1 MNVGRTKKPDARIDV
16 AYLSRFHIQTYGR
29 DNRYPQNLIAITSA
43 SGTAE
48 LCLARYAK
56 FVEGFGFVSELASET
71 TINHEGETLDDLLH
85 AIVLDLTRFGGFAV
99 HVNYNALGEV
109 ASLHHIP
116 FEQVRLS
123 EKDDRGYVS
132 SVKIHPDWQGGKMTK
147 NGKTLTLSE
156 REIREFPIFNPAVEV
171 VQKQIMNSGG
181 IEHYGGQV
189 LWLSTSGKDTY
200 PTPIYD
206 AAITD
211 ISTDEG
217 LGNIKYRNVRN
228 NFLVACMLI
237 TKKRV
242 PEFQEEYN
250 DPMHRDRGNRET
262 RMISDEDLLQFQG
275 DERGSKILNVELED
289 MEDEPK
295 VVEFPVK
302 NFDKDFTAT
311 ESSVIERI
319 YAQFHQ
325 EPFYM
330 IRLGKTGFS
339 GTVIRD
345 SYEYYAGEVTNEQRF
360 IKRGLESVMHVWHD
374 AAIRDI
380 DLTIE
385 PLKYISSE
393 DNNNVE

>member
-1 MNVGRTKKPDARIDV
+1 MNVGRTKKPQPRINV
-16 AYLSRFHIQTYGR
+16 EYLSRFGIQTYGR

-48 LCLARYAK
+48 LCLSRYAK
-56 FVEGFGFVSELASET
+56 FVEGFGFQNTTASET
-71 TINHEGETLDDLLH
+71 IVNHEGETLDDMLH
-85 AIVLDLTRFGGFAV
+85 AIVLDLTRFGGYAL

-109 ASLHHIP
+109 SSLHHVP
-116 FEQVRLS
+116 FEQCRLS
-123 EKDDRGYVS
+123 EKDEKGVVAS
-132 SVKIHPDWQGGKMTK
+132 LKVHPDWQGGKKTK
-147 NGKTLTLSE
+147 NGKPLQLNE
-156 REIREFPIFNPAVEV
+156 REVHEFPKFDPRPEV
-171 VQKQIMNSGG
+171 VQKQILSSGG
-181 IEHYGGQV
+181 IEHYGGQI
-189 LWLSTSGKDTY
+189 LWASMSGKDTY

-242 PEFQEEYN
+242 PEFDGEYN
-250 DPMHRDRGNRET
+250 DPEHRDRGNQET

-275 DERGSKILNVELED
+275 DEKGSKILNVELED
-289 MEDEPK
+289 YEDEPK

-302 NFDKDFTAT
+302 NFDKDFTST

-339 GTVIRD
+339 GSVIRD

-360 IKRGLESVMHVWHD
+360 IKRGLESVMRVWHD
-374 AAIRDI
+374 VLLRDV

-385 PLKYISSE
+385 PLRYISSE
-393 DNNNVE
+393 DNSNVE

>member
-1 MNVGRTKKPDARIDV
+1 MV
-16 AYLSRFHIQTYGR
+16 AEKVVNNEGQTMDDILRF
-29 DNRYPQNLIAITSA
+29 
-43 SGTAE
+43 
-48 LCLARYAK
+48 
-56 FVEGFGFVSELASET
+56 V
-71 TINHEGETLDDLLH
+71 
-85 AIVLDLTRFGGFAV
+85 VLDLTRFGGFSL
-99 HVNYNALGEV
+99 HINYNVLGKI
-109 ASLHHIP
+109 ASIHHVP
-116 FEQVRLS
+116 FEQCRLS
-123 EKDDRGYVS
+123 EKDDHGYVQTIK
-132 SVKIHPDWQGGKMTK
+132 VHPDWKGEKTK
-147 NGKTLTLSE
+147 NGSRVRVSE
-156 REIREFPIFNPAVEV
+156 ESISEFPVFNPDINV
-171 VQKQIMNSGG
+171 VQKQMENSGG
-181 IEHYGGQV
+181 VDKYRGQI
-189 LWLSTSGKDTY
+189 LWCSTAGKDIY

-206 AAITD
+206 SAITD

-237 TKKRV
+237 TRKRV
-242 PEFQEEYN
+242 PELDNESN
-250 DPMHRDRGNRET
+250 DPYRHHGNSET
-262 RMISDEDLLQFQG
+262 QMISDEDLLQFQG
-275 DERGSKILNVELED
+275 DEKGSKILNVELED

-339 GTVIRD
+339 GTIIRD

-360 IKRGLESVMHVWHD
+360 IERNLATVMKSWHEPEM
-374 AAIRDI
+374 AVA
-380 DLTIE
+380 DLTIQ

-393 DNNNVE
+393 ENANVE

>member
-1 MNVGRTKKPDARIDV
+1 MNVGRTKKPQPRIDV
-16 AYLSRFHIQTYGR
+16 DYLSRFNIQTYGR
-29 DNRYPQNLIAITSA
+29 DNRYPQNLMAITSA

-48 LCLARYAK
+48 LCLSRYAK
-56 FVEGFGFVSELASET
+56 FVEGFGFNDMVAEKVL
-71 TINHEGETLDDLLH
+71 NNEGQTMDDILRFV
-85 AIVLDLTRFGGFAV
+85 VLDLTRFGGFSL
-99 HVNYNALGEV
+99 HINYNVLGKI
-109 ASLHHIP
+109 ASIHHVP
-116 FEQVRLS
+116 FEQCRLS
-123 EKDDRGYVS
+123 EKDDHGYVQTIK
-132 SVKIHPDWQGGKMTK
+132 VHPDWKGEKTK
-147 NGKTLTLSE
+147 NGSRVRVSE
-156 REIREFPIFNPAVEV
+156 ESISEFPVFNPDINV
-171 VQKQIMNSGG
+171 VQKQMENSGG
-181 IEHYGGQV
+181 VDKYRGQI
-189 LWLSTSGKDTY
+189 LWCSTAGKDIY

-206 AAITD
+206 SAITD

-237 TKKRV
+237 TRKRV
-242 PEFQEEYN
+242 PEIDNESN
-250 DPMHRDRGNRET
+250 DPYRHHGNSET
-262 RMISDEDLLQFQG
+262 QMISDEDLLQFQG
-275 DERGSKILNVELED
+275 DEKGSKILNVELED

-339 GTVIRD
+339 GTIIRD

-360 IKRGLESVMHVWHD
+360 IERNLATVMKSWHEPEM
-374 AAIRDI
+374 AVA
-380 DLTIE
+380 DLTIQ

-393 DNNNVE
+393 ENANVE

>member
-1 MNVGRTKKPDARIDV
+1 MNVGRTKKPQPRIDV
-16 AYLSRFHIQTYGR
+16 DYLSRFNIQTYGR
-29 DNRYPQNLIAITSA
+29 DNRYPQNLMAITSA

-48 LCLARYAK
+48 LCLSRYAK
-56 FVEGFGFVSELASET
+56 FVEGFGFNDMVAEKVV
-71 TINHEGETLDDLLH
+71 NNEGQTMDDILRFV
-85 AIVLDLTRFGGFAV
+85 VLDLTRFGGFSL
-99 HVNYNALGEV
+99 HINYNVLGKI
-109 ASLHHIP
+109 ASIHHVP
-116 FEQVRLS
+116 FEQCRLS
-123 EKDDRGYVS
+123 EKDDHGYVQTIK
-132 SVKIHPDWQGGKMTK
+132 VHPDWKGEKTK
-147 NGKTLTLSE
+147 NGSRVRVSE
-156 REIREFPIFNPAVEV
+156 ESISEFPVFNPDINV
-171 VQKQIMNSGG
+171 VQKQMENSGG
-181 IEHYGGQV
+181 VDKYRGQV
-189 LWLSTSGKDTY
+189 LWCSTAGKDIY

-206 AAITD
+206 SAITD

-237 TKKRV
+237 TRKRV
-242 PEFQEEYN
+242 PELDNESN
-250 DPMHRDRGNRET
+250 DPYRYHGNSET
-262 RMISDEDLLQFQG
+262 QMISDEDLLQFQG
-275 DERGSKILNVELED
+275 DEKGSKILNVELED

-339 GTVIRD
+339 GTIIRD

-360 IKRGLESVMHVWHD
+360 IERNLATVMKSWHEPEM
-374 AAIRDI
+374 AVA
-380 DLTIE
+380 DLTIQ

-393 DNNNVE
+393 ENANVE

>member
-1 MNVGRTKKPDARIDV
+1 MNVGKTRKPQKRVDV
-16 AYLSRFHIQTYGR
+16 EYLSRFNIQTYGR
-29 DNRYPQNLIAITSA
+29 DNRYPQNLMEITAA

-48 LCLARYAK
+48 LCLSRYAK
-56 FVEGFGFVSELASET
+56 FVEGFGFTDDVAEIVVNNDGQTA
-71 TINHEGETLDDLLH
+71 DDLLRLV
-85 AIVLDLTRFGGFAV
+85 VLDLTRFGGFSL
-99 HVNYNALGEV
+99 HVNYNILGEV
-109 ASLHHIP
+109 SSVYHIP
-116 FEQVRLS
+116 FEMCRLA
-123 EKDDRGYVS
+123 EKDDNGYVN
-132 SVKIHPDWQGGKMTK
+132 KIKVHPDWKGEETK
-147 NGKTLTLSE
+147 SGRRVTLSE
-156 REIREFPIFNPAVEV
+156 ENIKEFPVFNPDVAV
-171 VQKQIMNSGG
+171 VQKQMENSGG
-181 IEHYGGQV
+181 VDKYRGQI
-189 LWLSTSGKDTY
+189 LWCSTAGKTTY

-242 PEFQEEYN
+242 PEIDNETN
-250 DPMHRDRGNRET
+250 DPYRHNGNSET
-262 RMISDEDLLQFQG
+262 QMISDEDLLQFQG
-275 DERGSKILNVELED
+275 DEKGSKILNVELESF
-289 MEDEPK
+289 EDEPK

-302 NFDKDFTAT
+302 NYDKDFTAT
-311 ESSVIERI
+311 ESSIIERI

-339 GTVIRD
+339 GTIIRD

-360 IKRGLESVMHVWHD
+360 IERCFVALFSHSDNPVLAD
-374 AAIRDI
+374 SDF
-380 DLTIE
+380 TIQ

-393 DNNNVE
+393 DNATVE